1 MNDSHFQL
9 FATSL
14 HSSNRLTKLDPPLLD
29 DRVKTTNEIF
39 LDPDKRFQEIEG
51 FGGKINGTQKMDR
64 KRFERMTGDLDSG
77 FYVNVQF
84 SLAPDK
90 VEPLRV
96 KLSLNEVVYRQF
108 YLKQETVAA

>member
-1 MNDSHFQL
+1 MNNYDGL
-9 FATSL
+9 FILNLQGKDEGLKESIEAIE
-14 HSSNRLTKLDPPLLD
+14 K
-29 DRVKTTNEIF
+29 
-39 LDPDKRFQEIEG
+39 EIES

-64 KRFERMTGDLDSG
+64 KRFERVAGDIDSG

-90 VEPLRV
+90 LESLRS
-96 KLSLNEVVYRQF
+96 KLTLNAEVYRQF